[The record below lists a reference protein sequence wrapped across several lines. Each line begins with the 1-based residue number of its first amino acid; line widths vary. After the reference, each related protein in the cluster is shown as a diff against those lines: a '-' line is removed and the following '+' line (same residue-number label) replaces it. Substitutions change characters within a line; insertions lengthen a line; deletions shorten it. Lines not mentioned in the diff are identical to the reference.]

1 MDYDLALVIG
11 MVLGVFSVPA
21 VVSSLS
27 DGHVTRV
34 AAITIIAAWALIVWS
49 VTGKPGG
56 YRIDQVPD
64 VFAKIVARYI
74 K

>member
-1 MDYDLALVIG
+1 MDYDLALIIG
-11 MVLGVFSVPA
+11 LVLAVFSVPA

-27 DGHVTRV
+27 DGRVPRV
-34 AAITIIAAWALIVWS
+34 AAISIVAAGALIVWS

-64 VFAKIVARYI
+64 IFAKVVARYI
-74 K
+74 

>member
-11 MVLGVFSVPA
+11 LVLGVFSVPA
-21 VVSSLS
+21 VVSALS
-27 DGHVTRV
+27 DGHVPRV
-34 AAITIIAAWALIVWS
+34 ASFSIVAAGALVVWS

-64 VFAKIVARYI
+64 VIAKVVARFIY
-74 K
+74 